1 LGVARAH
8 VLTAGHRQV
17 IENLWAQ
24 GKTFDE
30 IAAALGV
37 AFSSVWRE
45 VQRGNSARHGTKN
58 PLGPVRGGL
67 YRWGYRADWAQRKA
81 AARRRRPKP
90 RLLGRPG
97 PLRDTVVQWLH
108 QRWSPGQI
116 AARLRAQFPGRPEMR
131 VSHETIYQSIYLQAR
146 GSLRE
151 LVEDTLRTGR
161 KQRRSQSRAAQAARK
176 AIRGRPWVTQDVHIS
191 ARPAEAADR
200 AVPGHWE
207 GDLLIGRNGTSAIV
221 TLVERSTRYV
231 LLGALAAD
239 RTSPEV
245 LAVVRDQ
252 FARLPAHLI
261 RSLTWDQGAEL
272 ADHARFTLATSCP
285 VYLCDPHSPWQR
297 GSNENTNGLLR
308 QYFPKGKTDFRTL
321 SQAALDTVA
330 VGLNGRPRQTLG
342 WDTPAEALDRLLLA
356 PTP

>member
-1 LGVARAH
+1 VARAH

-17 IENLWAQ
+17 IEHLWGQ
-24 GKTFDE
+24 GSTLTQ
-30 IAAALGV
+30 IAAAIGV
-37 AFSSVWRE
+37 GLSSVWRE
-45 VQRGNSARHGTKN
+45 VERGNSSRHGVKN

-67 YRWGYRADWAQRKA
+67 YRWGYQADWAQRKA
-81 AARRRRPKP
+81 NVRRRRPKP
-90 RLLGRPG
+90 RVLGQPG
-97 PLRDTVVQWLH
+97 PLRSMVVQWLGE
-108 QRWSPGQI
+108 RWSPRQI
-116 AARLRAQFPGRPEMR
+116 VARLRREFPDRPEMW
-131 VSHETIYQSIYLQAR
+131 VSHETIYQSIYLRAR

-151 LVEDTLRTGR
+151 LVDDALRSQR
-161 KQRRSQSRAAQAARK
+161 RQRRSQSRAAQAARR
-176 AIRGRPWVTQDVHIS
+176 AIRGRPWVTEDVHIS
-191 ARPAEAADR
+191 ARPAEVQDR

-221 TLVERSTRYV
+221 TLVERTTRYV
-231 LLGALAAD
+231 LLGALPVD

-245 LAVVRDQ
+245 LAVVRAQ
-252 FARLPAHLI
+252 LARLPRHLA

-272 ADHARFTLATSCP
+272 AEHAKFTLATGCP

-308 QYFPKGKTDFRTL
+308 QYFPKGKTDFRTI
-321 SQAALDTVA
+321 SQTDLDTVSIQ
-330 VGLNGRPRQTLG
+330 LNGRPRQTLG